1 MPVKLRSI
9 GQKLGPPR
17 SFKVK
22 QSPKVAQGF
31 YLSPEWR
38 GMVDQIIVERF
49 GSRERA
55 RCEDP
60 ECKQPQRRG
69 IRVFGDHIKELKD
82 GGAPLDKRNVLCRCG
97 SCHSRKT
104 LASRLVRHQ
113 GWGV

>member
-1 MPVKLRSI
+1 MGTGVLRSI

-17 SFKVK
+17 SAKMK
-22 QSPKVAQGF
+22 PAPKRADSF

-38 GMVDQIIVERF
+38 SLMDSIVVERF
-49 GSRERA
+49 GSRERV

-60 ECKQPQRRG
+60 ECKTPHRRG
-69 IRVFGDHIKELKD
+69 IRIFGDHIKELKD

-104 LASRLVRHQ
+104 AAERLKRHQ
-113 GWGV
+113 S